1 VTRPS
6 PRGDRGSAGGT
17 DGPSEHPGGTG
28 LTAAQRSQRARI
40 AALARWSREDP
51 AVNARR
57 GQDGLRASIAAGLDL
72 PGDLHPDERE
82 RRIDAALRAH
92 MSRLA
97 LASSRARTR
106 PRRSS

>member
-6 PRGDRGSAGGT
+6 PRGDRGSTGGA
-17 DGPSEHPGGTG
+17 DEPSDQPGRTG

-57 GQDGLRASIAAGLDL
+57 GQNGLRASIAAGLDL
-72 PGDLHPDERE
+72 PCEAG
-82 RRIDAALRAH
+82 AG
-92 MSRLA
+92 S
-97 LASSRARTR
+97 R
-106 PRRSS
+106 PRP